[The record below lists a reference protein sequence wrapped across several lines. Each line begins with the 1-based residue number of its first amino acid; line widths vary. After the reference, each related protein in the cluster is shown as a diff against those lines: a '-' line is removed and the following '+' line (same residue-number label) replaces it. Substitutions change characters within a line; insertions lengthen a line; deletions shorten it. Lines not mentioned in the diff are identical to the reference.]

1 MQFIVFIEL
10 TYTYLLSFAALSTV
24 IVVLLQQLPQ
34 VMPRGQVCLKKSLQL
49 SVIESPVNIGP
60 AILEITGNKQNDR
73 RFKNVLLWYHTRIHY
88 YHMHLVKRCKLK
100 SDTLILF
107 ICIDLCSCVS
117 VHISSVT
124 RASKPFILLTR
135 TQ

>member
-24 IVVLLQQLPQ
+24 IVVLLQQLPR
-34 VMPRGQVCLKKSLQL
+34 VMPRGQVSLKKSLQL
-49 SVIESPVNIGP
+49 SVIESPVNISP

-73 RFKNVLLWYHTRIHY
+73 RFKNVLLWYHIHY

-124 RASKPFILLTR
+124 RASKPFISLTR